1 MRAAGGVVNRIPGAN
16 RDLARLIAT
25 HLFVI
30 CPNNSGSSF
39 LAAALHT
46 CRAVWRLPQEGHWVQ
61 GFRGPVPWRLRR
73 PGGPPP
79 DLLWASRREWI
90 NQFTDPSRHDWPI
103 TRKAWYFHA
112 RARDPNASVF
122 VARSTPHLLQVEQLQ
137 HHFPNARFVFMVRNP
152 YAVCEGICR
161 RYRTRR
167 VHAYESGFVRT
178 GRSLEA
184 TAARHVAA
192 CLAWQ
197 RRNVERYR
205 DSGVFFTYEAMCAA
219 PVETARRIH
228 GLVPALDDL
237 NLRQRLVAKDYREML
252 TDMNERQLANLGG
265 EQITT
270 FNRVFRDH
278 RELLRHFGYDVID
291 RG

>member
-1 MRAAGGVVNRIPGAN
+1 
-16 RDLARLIAT
+16 
-25 HLFVI
+25 
-30 CPNNSGSSF
+30 
-39 LAAALHT
+39 
-46 CRAVWRLPQEGHWVQ
+46 
-61 GFRGPVPWRLRR
+61 
-73 PGGPPP
+73 
-79 DLLWASRREWI
+79 
-90 NQFTDPSRHDWPI
+90 
-103 TRKAWYFHA
+103 
-112 RARDPNASVF
+112 
-122 VARSTPHLLQVEQLQ
+122 
-137 HHFPNARFVFMVRNP
+137 MVRNP

-205 DSGVFFTYEAMCAA
+205 DSGVFFTYESMCAA

-228 GLVPALDDL
+228 SLVPALDDL

-278 RELLRHFGYDVID
+278 RELLRYFGYDIID